1 ENKGVSSARNKGI
14 SKANGEYVFF
24 IDADDRLE
32 DNALNLL
39 YKDSLINK
47 SDIIM
52 SNFIHVKNKYISYRP
67 KISETIDLNN
77 LSLLE
82 TKIELFV
89 LNSRLLSMVC
99 NKMYNLKFLKNYGL
113 SFDNNVT
120 SEDRLFNLKCYVNC
134 PTISYVNAYTYYYN
148 EIENSRSNI
157 INESFYEECISL
169 IYKFSDFIQEKKKNS
184 NSEDLPE
191 LMVLLD
197 VNKSLNKVAR
207 LTGNK
212 YSEIKNIDRK

>member
-1 ENKGVSSARNKGI
+1 MLEMLISVIIPIYNKEEYLDECINSVVNQTYKNLEIILVNDGSTDRSEVIINKWYKKDDRIVFLNQENKGVSSARNKGI

-39 YKDSLINK
+39 YKYSLINK

-82 TKIELFV
+82 TKI
-89 LNSRLLSMVC
+89 
-99 NKMYNLKFLKNYGL
+99 
-113 SFDNNVT
+113 
-120 SEDRLFNLKCYVNC
+120 
-134 PTISYVNAYTYYYN
+134 
-148 EIENSRSNI
+148 
-157 INESFYEECISL
+157 
-169 IYKFSDFIQEKKKNS
+169 
-184 NSEDLPE
+184 
-191 LMVLLD
+191 
-197 VNKSLNKVAR
+197 
-207 LTGNK
+207 
-212 YSEIKNIDRK
+212 